1 MIKKKLSIYG
11 CTGSIGDTTL
21 KLIKNKKEKFNYYL
35 FTGYKNF
42 KKIKFLIKKY
52 KPNFFVI
59 FDDQTYK
66 KIKNENKQNK
76 VKILNSKEYK
86 NYKFKKSDITVLAIP
101 GIAGLQPTL
110 NAIKISKKILIANKE
125 SVICG
130 WDLIK
135 KELKKYK
142 VRVSPIDSE
151 HFSIK
156 KLVQHIKKDNIEKIY
171 LTASGGPFLNYPMS
185 KMNNIKPSQAINH
198 PKWKMGKKISIDSA
212 TLMNKIF
219 EVIEANKLFAIDLRK
234 IEILI
239 HPQSL
244 VHAIVKLKNGLNVF
258 LYFETDMSIPIGNE
272 LFENEFEIKKI
283 KNFKNKFKKNGHFEN
298 LNFYPVNKKKF
309 PAIKLKPILN
319 KYHSLPI
326 ILNAANEIFVD
337 QFLKKNMSFCSIINY
352 IFHLLKDPKMRK
364 YAIKK
369 PSNFKTILT
378 IDSWARKRATTI
390 LNERTK

>member
-1 MIKKKLSIYG
+1 MKKVISIYG
-11 CTGSIGDTTL
+11 CTGSIGETTL
-21 KLIKNKKEKFNYYL
+21 KLIGNEKKKFSYYI
-35 FTGYKNF
+35 FTGNKNY
-42 KKIKFLIKKY
+42 KKIKYLIKKY
-52 KPNFFVI
+52 KPNFFII
-59 FDDQTYK
+59 FDDITYN
-66 KIKNENKQNK
+66 KIKKENNKKK

-86 NYKFKKSDITVLAIP
+86 SFKFKKSDISVLAIP
-101 GIAGLQPTL
+101 GIAGLEPTL

-135 KELKKYK
+135 KLLKKYK
-142 VRVSPIDSE
+142 VQISPIDSE

-156 KLVQHIKKDNIEKIY
+156 KLVEHIKKDNIEKIY
-171 LTASGGPFLNYPMS
+171 LTASGGPFLNYPINKMS
-185 KMNNIKPSQAINH
+185 NIKPSQAVNH

-219 EVIEANKLFAIDLRK
+219 EVIEANKLFAIDLSK

-244 VHAIVKLKNGLNVF
+244 VHAIVKLKNGLNIF

-272 LFENEFEIKKI
+272 IFENKFELKKI
-283 KNFKNKFKKNGHFEN
+283 KNIENRFKKNEYSNN
-298 LNFYPVNKKKF
+298 LNFFKVNKIKF

-352 IFHLLKDPKMRK
+352 IFYLLKDPKMRK

-369 PSNFKTILT
+369 PYNFKTILSV
-378 IDSWARKRATTI
+378 DNWARKRAMTI
-390 LNERTK
+390 LNERSK